1 METWLIIL
9 LCTVY
14 GVCCVYIIKLDKG
27 VRETVAIIRA
37 KLIYLLGLGLII
49 KSFDLYCR
57 CTIVY
62 STEYSTYVAEY
73 ISYPDG
79 TLGYYLVSIRLLLH
93 TQIILFV
100 TIFLEMLT
108 RPEVIEIQKDK
119 PDEEA

>member
-37 KLIYLLGLGLII
+37 KLIYLIGFGLII
-49 KSFDLYCR
+49 KSFDTYCG
-57 CTIVY
+57 CTLVY
-62 STEYSTYVAEY
+62 RMDQTIGY

-79 TLGYYLVSIRLLLH
+79 TLGYYLAPIRLLLH

>member
-1 METWLIIL
+1 M
-9 LCTVY
+9 
-14 GVCCVYIIKLDKG
+14 
-27 VRETVAIIRA
+27 
-37 KLIYLLGLGLII
+37 II
-49 KSFDLYCR
+49 KSFDTYCG

-108 RPEVIEIQKDK
+108 RPKVIEIQKDK